1 MNVWQ
6 ELIMESGF
14 AGLGWQNAVMFL
26 SAGLLIYL
34 AVAHDYEPL
43 LLVPIGFGAMLANL
57 PLAMLSSSSSFQ
69 HLAGEHSPPLLQLI
83 YNNGIKTELLPPVI
97 FLGVGALTDF
107 RPLLSRPI
115 TLLLGAAAQ
124 LGIFV
129 AALGAFYLFGFTPE
143 QAASIG
149 IIGGADGPTSI
160 FLTAILAPELLG
172 AVAVAA
178 YSYMALVPVIQ
189 PPILRLLTTHKEREI
204 TMAQAR
210 PVSKAA
216 VIIFPVA
223 LTVLSSLA
231 IPSCAPLIGLLM
243 FGNLLRESGRTDRL
257 SKTAGGPLINI
268 VTIFLGLVVGST
280 MSGDT
285 FLTRQTLFILL
296 LGAVA
301 FAFSTAGGILFAKLL
316 NVFLPEGKKINP
328 CIGAAG
334 VSAVPMSARVVQKF
348 VSDHTNG
355 RVNPLMA
362 AMGPNVAG
370 VIGSAIAAGV
380 FLALLR

>member
-1 MNVWQ
+1 MDTLL
-6 ELIMESGF
+6 ELIAQSGF
-14 AGLGWQNAVMFL
+14 QGLGWRNLVMFFV
-26 SAGLLIYL
+26 AGLLIYL
-34 AVAHDYEPL
+34 AVKKNYEPL
-43 LLVPIGFGAMLANL
+43 LLIPIGFGAMLANL
-57 PLAMLSSSSSFQ
+57 PAAMLSASSGYHAQ
-69 HLAGEHSPPLLQLI
+69 PGETLPLLQFI
-83 YNNGIKTELLPPVI
+83 YNMGIKTQLLPPVI

-129 AALGAFYLFGFTPE
+129 AALGAFYLFGFKAE
-143 QAASIG
+143 EAASIG

-160 FLTAILAPELLG
+160 YLTAILAPHLLG

-189 PPILRLLTTHKEREI
+189 PPIMRLLTTAEERAI
-204 TMAQAR
+204 NMPQAR
-210 PVSKAA
+210 PVSQTA
-216 VIIFPVA
+216 VIIFPVFI
-223 LTVLSSLA
+223 TVLTALA
-231 IPSCAPLIGLLM
+231 IPSSAPLIGMLM
-243 FGNLLRESGRTDRL
+243 FGNLLRESGVTDRL
-257 SKTAGGPLINI
+257 SKTAGGALINI
-268 VTIFLGLVVGST
+268 VTIFLGLVVGAT
-280 MSGDT
+280 MQGDT
-285 FLTRQTLFILL
+285 FLSPQTLFILV

-316 NVFLPEGKKINP
+316 NVFLPEGKRINP

-348 VSDHTNG
+348 VSEHTEG

-370 VIGSAIAAGV
+370 VIGSAVAEGM